1 MQSPNYHQA
10 KKNSTK
16 KRNEFVLK
24 KPIETRNAVYFKP
37 SMKYSHNYEQK
48 LSLPSIF
55 VVNRHTAMH
64 HIDNPKNLS
73 NRKWKRKNKKLFI
86 LLLLLSSL
94 SSLFSSFASNFD
106 KFIWYFILVAV
117 LWLNRT
123 TQSIRLAWLIFF
135 FLSTWLVFF
144 LHFYVRSV
152 MCASRIIIYCVWIE
166 WNRSKRARKQS
177 GK

>member
-48 LSLPSIF
+48 LSLPSTF
-55 VVNRHTAMH
+55 VANRHTAMH

-73 NRKWKRKNKKLFI
+73 NRKWKRKNKKTFYSFVVVVVVVFI
-86 LLLLLSSL
+86 FQFRFKLWQIYMIFYFGRCSLVEQNHTIDSIGMADFLLSLYLTS
-94 SSLFSSFASNFD
+94 
-106 KFIWYFILVAV
+106 
-117 LWLNRT
+117 
-123 TQSIRLAWLIFF
+123 
-135 FLSTWLVFF
+135 FF

-166 WNRSKRARKQS
+166 WNRSKRARK
-177 GK
+177 